1 MENLSF
7 PSPPFSS
14 IYFHGGE
21 RETGEGEN
29 ERKIEGRGRKLGIEG
44 GRRGWGKGKRKGK
57 EKRREKG
64 V

>member
-7 PSPPFSS
+7 PTPPFSS

-44 GRRGWGKGKRKGK
+44 GRSGW
-57 EKRREKG
+57 
-64 V
+64 